1 MKAVYEAENILDA
14 NLAKGL
20 LAQAHIPA
28 VIKGEY
34 LQGGLG
40 DLPACGLMTVL
51 VNDEDEALAQG
62 ILQSWQSGD
71 FAIDDGDSFDE
82 LLSD

>member
-1 MKAVYEAENILDA
+1 MKVVYEAENILDA

-28 VIKGEY
+28 IIKGEY

-40 DLPACGLMTVL
+40 DLPACGLVMVL
-51 VNDEDEALAQG
+51 VEDEDEAMAEG
-62 ILQSWQSGD
+62 ILQSWQNGD
-71 FAIDDGDSFDE
+71 FAIEDSEDIDG
-82 LLSD
+82 LLPD